1 MKKKPII
8 CVKAFWYD
16 PLNQYFV
23 DFYYIYMF
31 KRVCFVYFCVFPL
44 QFIFNKQS
52 RSASQLL
59 HCKYMEQILILLW
72 SSVACM
78 VTVRLFFLSI
88 SSPLT
93 SSWWAKKLY
102 LYFWRSQNMKSL
114 NMDRQ
119 TDAGQKE
126 SSFEVNNLTCNT
138 LGDLLQQICQTTS
151 AIFERRLRIKAKN
164 IFIYILTQ
172 SVLGNIMVPYHWE
185 FLSQ

>member
-1 MKKKPII
+1 MKKNPII

-16 PLNQYFV
+16 PLNQYILWTFTTYTCSKGFV
-23 DFYYIYMF
+23 LYI
-31 KRVCFVYFCVFPL
+31 FVFFHC
-44 QFIFNKQS
+44 
-52 RSASQLL
+52 RSFLTSKADLL
-59 HCKYMEQILILLW
+59 HSCYIASIWNKFLLW

-93 SSWWAKKLY
+93 SSRWAKKLY

>member
-1 MKKKPII
+1 MWTFTTYTCSKGFVLYIFVFFH
-8 CVKAFWYD
+8 CRSFLTSKAD
-16 PLNQYFV
+16 
-23 DFYYIYMF
+23 
-31 KRVCFVYFCVFPL
+31 
-44 QFIFNKQS
+44 
-52 RSASQLL
+52 LL
-59 HCKYMEQILILLW
+59 HSCYIASIWNKFLLW

-119 TDAGQKE
+119 TDTGQKE